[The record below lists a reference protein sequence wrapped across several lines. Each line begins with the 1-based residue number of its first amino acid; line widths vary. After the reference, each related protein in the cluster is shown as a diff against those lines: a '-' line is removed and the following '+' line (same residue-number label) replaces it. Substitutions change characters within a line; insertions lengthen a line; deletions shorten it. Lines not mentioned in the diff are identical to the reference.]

1 MTVSAIVSYD
11 GTDNDAD
18 AIALGR
24 LLRRAGAEVSL
35 AYVRHAAEPVEGREV
50 VERQKAARLLHAG
63 AALLGP
69 PEAERHVVL
78 SASTPEGL
86 AMLAAD
92 LGTDLIVFG
101 SEYRT
106 PDGHVQ
112 AGASAERLLDG
123 GESAIALAPAG
134 MRGWSDTRI
143 GALASVAHDG
153 GEQAQAVATGLAQK
167 LGGEV
172 GAGPEGAD
180 VVVLAS
186 RPDSPAGHVQLSSAV
201 RGRLD
206 EALVPVIVLPTGS
219 TLAFSG

>member
-123 GESAIALAPAG
+123 GG
-134 MRGWSDTRI
+134 YR
-143 GALASVAHDG
+143 
-153 GEQAQAVATGLAQK
+153 
-167 LGGEV
+167 
-172 GAGPEGAD
+172 AGPGGDARVERFAHRRARVGGP
-180 VVVLAS
+180 
-186 RPDSPAGHVQLSSAV
+186 R
-201 RGRLD
+201 RG
-206 EALVPVIVLPTGS
+206 
-219 TLAFSG
+219 

>member
-1 MTVSAIVSYD
+1 MPVGAIVSYD

-24 LLRRAGAEVSL
+24 LFRRAGADVSL
-35 AYVRHAAEPVEGREV
+35 AYVRHVAAEGEREAL
-50 VERQKAARLLHAG
+50 ERQKAARLLAAG

-112 AGASAERLLDG
+112 PGASPSRLLDG
-123 GESAIALAPAG
+123 GPTALAIAPAG
-134 MRGWSDTRI
+134 MRGWRDAQI
-143 GALASVAHDG
+143 GAIGAVSSDG
-153 GEQAQAVATGLAQK
+153 GGADAARVAQALAAA
-167 LGGEV
+167 LGGEANA
-172 GAGPEGAD
+172 GAGGDLLVVGSRAD
-180 VVVLAS
+180 A
-186 RPDSPAGHVQLSSAV
+186 PAGRIQLATAA
-201 RGRLD
+201 RQRLE
-206 EALVPVIVLPTGS
+206 EARVPVLVLPAGAA
-219 TLAFSG
+219 LAFS